1 MRTPAVAGMFYPGD
15 GEELRRL
22 IRQLTPELPASK
34 LDAMGIVVPH
44 AGYVYS
50 GGVAAK
56 VYASVEGA
64 PTFVVLGPRHGWEGS
79 AVAVSTQPWKT
90 PLGVVDIDHELIDM
104 LPPGI
109 IDKDEVAHRR
119 EHSIEVQLPFLQ
131 YFFDDFRIVPIAIG
145 LQDYETV
152 REVADELT
160 AAIEKY
166 PRKVVIVA
174 SSDFTH
180 YEPAEVA
187 QRKDHALV
195 GKIEKLDVPGFYD
208 ELANLGSTCCGYGP
222 IAAMLLSC
230 KRRGATKA
238 GLLAYA
244 TSGDVTGDRGEV
256 VGYAGLAVA
265 K

>member
-1 MRTPAVAGMFYPGD
+1 MRAPAVAGMFYPGN
-15 GEELRRL
+15 GEAL
-22 IRQLTPELPASK
+22 RQLISK
-34 LDAMGIVVPH
+34 LAPQKAQKLEAMGVVVPH

-56 VYASVEGA
+56 VYASIEGA
-64 PTFVVLGPRHGWEGS
+64 PTFVILGPRHSWEGS
-79 AVAVSTQPWKT
+79 AIAVSTQPWKT
-90 PLGVVDIDHELIDM
+90 PLGVVDVDHELIDM

-109 IDKDEVAHRR
+109 IDHDEVAHYR

-131 YFFDDFRIVPIAIG
+131 YFFKDFKVVPIAIG

-152 REVADELT
+152 CEVAGELT
-160 AAIEKY
+160 MVIEKY
-166 PRKVVIVA
+166 SKKVVIVA

-187 QRKDHALV
+187 KRKDHLLIE
-195 GKIEKLDVPGFYD
+195 KIKKLDVTGFYD
-208 ELANLGSTCCGYGP
+208 ELASLNATCCGYGP
-222 IAAMLLSC
+222 IAAMMLSC

-238 GLLAYA
+238 ELLDYA
-244 TSGDVTGDRGEV
+244 TSGDVTGDREV
-256 VGYAGLAVA
+256 VGYAGLAVV

>member
-1 MRTPAVAGMFYPGD
+1 MRTPAVAGMFYPGS
-15 GEELRRL
+15 GEALRLL
-22 IRQLTPELPASK
+22 IEKLAPKKAQK
-34 LDAMGIVVPH
+34 LDAMGVVVPH

-56 VYASVEGA
+56 VYASIEGA
-64 PTFVVLGPRHGWEGS
+64 PTFVILGPRHSWEGS

-90 PLGVVDIDHELIDM
+90 PLGVVDVDHELIDM

-109 IDKDEVAHRR
+109 IDHDEVAHHR
-119 EHSIEVQLPFLQ
+119 EHSIEVQVPFLQ
-131 YFFDDFRIVPIAIG
+131 YFFKDFKIVPIAIG

-160 AAIEKY
+160 TALGKY
-166 PRKVVIVA
+166 RRRVVIVA

-180 YEPAEVA
+180 YEPSEVA
-187 QRKDHALV
+187 KRKDHLLV
-195 GKIEKLDVPGFYD
+195 EKIEKLDVPGFYD
-208 ELANLGSTCCGYGP
+208 EIASLNATICGYGP
-222 IAAMLLSC
+222 IAAMMLSC

-238 GLLAYA
+238 ELLAYA
-244 TSGDVTGDRGEV
+244 TSGDVTGDREV
-256 VGYAGLAVA
+256 VGYAGLAAV

>member
-1 MRTPAVAGMFYPGD
+1 MRTPAVAGMFYPGS
-15 GEELRRL
+15 GEALRRQISEL
-22 IRQLTPELPASK
+22 APKKTPSPK
-34 LDAMGIVVPH
+34 LNAMGVVVPH

-56 VYASVEGA
+56 VYASIEGA
-64 PTFVVLGPRHGWEGS
+64 PTFIIIGPRHSWEGS

-90 PLGVVDIDHELIDM
+90 PLGVVDVDHELIDM

-109 IDKDEVAHRR
+109 IDHDEVAHYR
-119 EHSIEVQLPFLQ
+119 EHSIEVQVPFLQ
-131 YFFDDFRIVPIAIG
+131 YFFKDFKIVPIAIG

-152 REVADELT
+152 REVAGEL
-160 AAIEKY
+160 AMAIEKY
-166 PRKVVIVA
+166 PGKVVIVA

-187 QRKDHALV
+187 KRKDHLLIE
-195 GKIEKLDVPGFYD
+195 KIEKLDVPGFYD
-208 ELANLGSTCCGYGP
+208 EIASLNATCCGYGP
-222 IAAMLLSC
+222 IAAMMLNS

-238 GLLAYA
+238 ELIAYA
-244 TSGDVTGDRGEV
+244 TSGDVTGDREV
-256 VGYAGLAVA
+256 VGYAGLAVV

>member
-1 MRTPAVAGMFYPGD
+1 MRIPAVAGMFYPGN

-22 IRQLTPELPASK
+22 IHELAPPSPSPR
-34 LDAMGIVVPH
+34 LDAMGVVVPH

-56 VYASVEGA
+56 VFASIEGA
-64 PTFVVLGPRHGWEGS
+64 PTFVILGPRHGWEGS

-90 PLGVVDIDHELIDM
+90 PLGVADVDHEFIDL

-109 IDKDEVAHRR
+109 IDRDELAHAR
-119 EHSIEVQLPFLQ
+119 EHSIEVQVPFLQ
-131 YFFDDFRIVPIAIG
+131 YFFKDFRIVPIALG

-152 REVADELT
+152 REVAGELT
-160 AAIEKY
+160 IAIEKY

-180 YEPAEVA
+180 YEPAGVA
-187 QRKDHALV
+187 RRKDRLLIER
-195 GKIEKLDVPGFYD
+195 IEKLDVPGLYD
-208 ELANLGSTCCGYGP
+208 EIASLNATCCGYGP
-222 IAAMLLSC
+222 IAAMMLSC

-238 GLLAYA
+238 ELLAYA
-244 TSGDVTGDRGEV
+244 TSGDVTGDREV
-256 VGYAGLAVA
+256 VGYAGLAVV

>member
-1 MRTPAVAGMFYPGD
+1 MRTPSVAGMFYPGKE
-15 GEELRRL
+15 EELRRL
-22 IRQLTPELPASK
+22 ISQLTPKVPASK
-34 LDAMGIVVPH
+34 LDALGVVVPH

-56 VYASVEGA
+56 VYASIEGA
-64 PTFVVLGPRHGWEGS
+64 PTFVILGPRHSWEGS

-90 PLGVVDIDHELIDM
+90 PLGVVDVDHELIDM

-109 IDKDEVAHRR
+109 IDHDEAAHHR
-119 EHSIEVQLPFLQ
+119 EHSIEVQVPFLQ
-131 YFFDDFRIVPIAIG
+131 YFFKDFKIVPIAIG

-160 AAIEKY
+160 MAIEKY
-166 PRKVVIVA
+166 PKKVVIVA

-187 QRKDHALV
+187 KRKDHLLIE
-195 GKIEKLDVPGFYD
+195 KIEKLDVPGFYD
-208 ELANLGSTCCGYGP
+208 EIASLNATCCGYGP
-222 IAAMLLSC
+222 IAAMMLSC

-244 TSGDVTGDRGEV
+244 TSGDVTGDREV
-256 VGYAGLAVA
+256 VGYAGLAVV

>member
-1 MRTPAVAGMFYPGD
+1 MRIPAVAGMFYPGN

-22 IRQLTPELPASK
+22 ISQLTPEAPAPK
-34 LDAMGIVVPH
+34 IDARGVVVPH

-56 VYASVEGA
+56 VYSSIEGA
-64 PTFVVLGPRHGWEGS
+64 PTFVILGPRHSWEGS

-90 PLGVVDIDHELIDM
+90 PLGVVDVDHDLIDL

-109 IDKDEVAHRR
+109 IDHDEVAHFR
-119 EHSIEVQLPFLQ
+119 EHSIEVQVPFLQ
-131 YFFDDFRIVPIAIG
+131 YFFKDFKIVPIAIG

-152 REVADELT
+152 KEVANEVT
-160 AAIEKY
+160 AAIENY
-166 PRKVVIVA
+166 RRKAVIVA

-180 YEPAEVA
+180 YEPANVA
-187 QRKDHALV
+187 KRKDHLLIER
-195 GKIEKLDVPGFYD
+195 IEKLDVPGLYD
-208 ELANLGSTCCGYGP
+208 EVANLNATCCGYGP
-222 IAAMLLSC
+222 IAAMMLSC

-238 GLLAYA
+238 ELLAYA
-244 TSGDVTGDRGEV
+244 TSGDVTGDNAQV
-256 VGYAGLAVA
+256 VGYAGLAVV

>member
-1 MRTPAVAGMFYPGD
+1 MRAPAVAGMFYPGS

-22 IRQLTPELPASK
+22 IRELTPEMPVSK
-34 LDAMGIVVPH
+34 LDAMGVVVPH

-56 VYASVEGA
+56 VYASIEGA
-64 PTFVVLGPRHGWEGS
+64 PTFIILGPRHSWEGS

-90 PLGVVDIDHELIDM
+90 PLGVVDADLEFIDM

-109 IDKDEVAHRR
+109 IDRDEVAHYR
-119 EHSIEVQLPFLQ
+119 EHSIEVQVPFLQ
-131 YFFDDFRIVPIAIG
+131 YFFKDFKIVPIAIG

-152 REVADELT
+152 REVADEMT

-166 PRKVVIVA
+166 SKKVVIVA

-180 YEPAEVA
+180 YEPDEVA
-187 QRKDHALV
+187 RRKDRLLV
-195 GKIEKLDVPGFYD
+195 ERIEKLDAPGLYD
-208 ELANLGSTCCGYGP
+208 EIASLNATCCGYGP
-222 IAAMLLSC
+222 IAAMMMSC

-244 TSGDVTGDRGEV
+244 TSGDVTGDRDV
-256 VGYAGLAVA
+256 VGYAGLAVV

>member
-1 MRTPAVAGMFYPGD
+1 MFYPGN

-22 IRQLTPELPASK
+22 ISQLTPKVSASK
-34 LDAMGIVVPH
+34 LDAMGVVVPH

-56 VYASVEGA
+56 VYASIEGA
-64 PTFVVLGPRHGWEGS
+64 STFVILGPRHSWEGS

-90 PLGVVDIDHELIDM
+90 PLGVVDVDHDLIDM

-109 IDKDEVAHRR
+109 IDHDEVAHDR
-119 EHSIEVQLPFLQ
+119 EHSIEVQVPFLQ
-131 YFFDDFRIVPIAIG
+131 YFFKDFKIVPIALG
-145 LQDYETV
+145 LQDYETAL
-152 REVADELT
+152 EVAGELT
-160 AAIEKY
+160 TAIEKY
-166 PRKVVIVA
+166 AGKVVIVA

-187 QRKDHALV
+187 KRKDRLLIER
-195 GKIEKLDVPGFYD
+195 IEKLDVPGFYD
-208 ELANLGSTCCGYGP
+208 EIASLNATCCGYGP
-222 IAAMLLSC
+222 ISAMMLSC

-238 GLLAYA
+238 ELLAYS
-244 TSGDVTGDRGEV
+244 TSGDVTGDREV

-265 K
+265 R